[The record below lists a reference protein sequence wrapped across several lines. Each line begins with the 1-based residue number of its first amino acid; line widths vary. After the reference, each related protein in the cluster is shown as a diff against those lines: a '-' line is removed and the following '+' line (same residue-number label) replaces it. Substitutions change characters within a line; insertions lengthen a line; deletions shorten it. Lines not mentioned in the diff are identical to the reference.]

1 MSLPLLRREAA
12 RNWPLLAIIAG
23 VLALYSLVIVTMY
36 DPQLGESLA
45 MMEAAMPQ
53 LFAAF
58 GMSGAGA
65 TLAEFLANY
74 LYGFLFIAFPLV
86 LAILLANRLLVQALD
101 RGTMAWLLATP
112 APRQRIAFTLAIAQA
127 LALVL
132 ELAWGAGVSA
142 AACGMLFPGQLDGGH
157 FLRLNLGLAPLLL
170 LFGAICFCSGCLF
183 SSSRLALGGGAGLC
197 VAFMLLDM
205 LAQVGEK
212 WEWLRWLTPL
222 SLFDPKALAAGDGS
236 LWPAAAL
243 LAAALALYAGGI
255 AVFCRRDLSL

>member
-1 MSLPLLRREAA
+1 MSLPLLRREAG

-23 VLALYSLVIVTMY
+23 VLAMYSLVIVTMY
-36 DPQLGESLA
+36 DPELGESLA
-45 MMEAAMPQ
+45 MMEQAMPQ

-112 APRQRIAFTLAIAQA
+112 VSRLRVILTLAAVQA
-127 LALVL
+127 VSLLL
-132 ELAWGAGVSA
+132 EVAWGAGVSA
-142 AACGMLFPGQLDGGH
+142 AACGALFPGELDAAR

-183 SSSRLALGGGAGLC
+183 SSTRLALGGGAGLC
-197 VAFMLLDM
+197 VAFMLLQM
-205 LAQVGEK
+205 LSQVGEK
-212 WEWLRWLTPL
+212 WEWLRLCTPL
-222 SLFDPKALAAGDGS
+222 TLFDAKALAAGDGS

-243 LAAALALYAGGI
+243 LAAALVLYGVGA